1 MFDSYRYLED
11 PDAEETNKFVDAQ
24 NTVSKPFLEDGSD
37 AWKKINQR
45 LTNLWEYEKFGCLA
59 KHGSRYFY
67 SHNTGLQN
75 QNVIYYQ
82 DSLNSERK
90 EFLDP
95 NKLSADGTVALQSLH
110 FTKDGSLLAYG
121 ISESGSDWVKI
132 KFRNVKNNEDF
143 PETLS
148 RSKFFRPTWTH
159 DNKGVF
165 YGRFDVDAKAD
176 GSETNA
182 NENQKVYYHRIG
194 EKQEN
199 DILVAEFPDEPKWRF
214 SAEVSDCGNYLV
226 FLVMFG
232 CNDQLLYFADLRH
245 TPEITGKLNFTKV
258 VTKFEADYDYITN
271 ENSIFYF
278 RTNKSAPNYRVIAI
292 DFNSPAEEN
301 WKTLI
306 EEHSRNVLDWVYCVH
321 KNKLALHYMEDVKSA
336 LQIHSL
342 ESGKLEFKLPLE
354 HGTIQ
359 GFTGDKDSSEFFYQF
374 VSFLIPGIIYHY
386 DFSTPSAEP
395 VIFKEVKLA
404 TEFERDAY
412 IVEQKFYPSSA
423 DGEKIPMF
431 IIRKKI
437 TEIKPRPCLLYGYGG
452 FNISIQPSFSITL
465 LAFVDLFDGVLAYPN
480 IRGGGEYGEKW
491 HNGGRLLNKQ
501 NVFDDFQSAAEYLVK
516 NNYTC
521 KNQLAIQGGSNGG
534 LLVGACINQ
543 RPDLFGA
550 AIAQVGVFDM
560 MRFHKFTIGS
570 AWVSDFGSPDEE
582 VHFHNLL
589 KYSPLHNVRTPTSE
603 KDEYPATLV
612 LTADH
617 DDRVSPLHSL
627 KFVAS
632 LHHAIQGSKFQK
644 NPIFLRVYTK
654 SGHGFG
660 KPVSKKIEEATD
672 ILTFL
677 YKTLDIDTKL
687 L

>member
-1 MFDSYRYLED
+1 MDDHNS
-11 PDAEETNKFVDAQ
+11 
-24 NTVSKPFLEDGSD
+24 VSKPFLEEGD
-37 AWKKINQR
+37 AWRKINQR
-45 LTNLWEYEKFGCLA
+45 LTAMWEHEKFGCPA

-67 SHNTGLQN
+67 SHNSGLQN

-82 DSLNSERK
+82 ESLNSDRK
-90 EFLDP
+90 IFLDP
-95 NKLSADGTVALQSLH
+95 NLLSSDGTVALQSLH
-110 FTKDGSLLAYG
+110 FTRDGSLLAYG

-132 KFRNVKNNEDF
+132 KFRNVDTNQDF
-143 PETLS
+143 PETLEY
-148 RSKFFRPTWTH
+148 SKFFRPTWTH

-165 YGRFDVDAKAD
+165 YGRFPANNSKAE
-176 GSETNA
+176 GSETGA
-182 NENQKVYYHRIG
+182 NENQQVYYHRVG
-194 EKQEN
+194 DKQEN
-199 DILVAEFPDEPKWRF
+199 DVLIAEFPDEPKWRF

-226 FLVMFG
+226 FFVMYG
-232 CNDQLLYFADLRH
+232 CNDSLLYFADLRK
-245 TPEITGKLNFTKV
+245 TPEINGKLEFTKV

-271 ENSIFYF
+271 EDSVFYF
-278 RTNKSAPNYRVIAI
+278 RTNKGALNYRVVAI

-306 EEHSRNVLDWVYCVH
+306 EEHPKNVLDWVYCV
-321 KNKLALHYMEDVKSA
+321 NKTKLVLHYMEDVKSV
-336 LQIHSL
+336 LQVHSL
-342 ESGKLEFKLPLE
+342 ANGGKFESKFPLE

-359 GFTGDKDSSEFFYQF
+359 GFSGDKDSSEIFFHF
-374 VSFLIPGIIYHY
+374 VSFLIPGVIYHY
-386 DFSTPSAEP
+386 DFSNSADP

-404 TEFERDAY
+404 TNFDRDAFV
-412 IVEQKFYPSSA
+412 VEQKFYASS

-431 IIRKKI
+431 IIRKKGSDV
-437 TEIKPRPCLLYGYGG
+437 KPRPCLLYGYGG

-480 IRGGGEYGEKW
+480 IRGGGEYGERW

-501 NVFDDFQSAAEYLVK
+501 NVFDDFQTAAEYLYENK
-516 NNYTC
+516 YTTRE
-521 KNQLAIQGGSNGG
+521 QLAIQGGSNGG

-560 MRFHKFTIGS
+560 LRFHKFTIGS
-570 AWVSDFGSPDEE
+570 AWISDYGNPDEE
-582 VHFHNLL
+582 AHFENLL
-589 KYSPLHNVRTPTSE
+589 KYSPLHNTRAPTNE
-603 KDEYPATLV
+603 KEEYPATLV

-627 KFVAS
+627 KLIAS
-632 LHHAIQGSKFQK
+632 LHHAIKDSKYQTK
-644 NPIFLRVYTK
+644 PIMLRVYTK

-677 YKTLDIDTKL
+677 YKTLNIDTKL
-687 L
+687 Q